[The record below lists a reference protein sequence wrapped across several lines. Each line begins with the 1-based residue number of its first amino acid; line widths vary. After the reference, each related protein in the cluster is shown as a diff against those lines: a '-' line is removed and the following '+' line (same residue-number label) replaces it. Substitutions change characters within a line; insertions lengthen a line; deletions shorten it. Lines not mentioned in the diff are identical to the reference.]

1 MVFLN
6 TSDTSSNLKIRKM
19 IKLSPYLIEERREVK
34 EKGERE
40 IYSQVNAAFQ
50 RIAKK
55 DKKDILNEPSKEIKK
70 KIE

>member
-1 MVFLN
+1 
-6 TSDTSSNLKIRKM
+6 M
-19 IKLSPYLIEERREVK
+19 IKLSPYLTEERREVK

-40 IYSQVNAAFQ
+40 IYSQVSAAFQ

-55 DKKDILNEPSKEIKK
+55 DKKAILNEPSKEIKK